1 MQLQQELEATST
13 SCMGS
18 PGARARDRLGMRSR
32 QVLGK
37 SWGAPRR
44 GYHAEPP
51 LGYPQLTRVG
61 QPSPALR
68 VIKNEASDRFV
79 LCVC

>member
-1 MQLQQELEATST
+1 MRVACPIPKRQTEEEEQTGCGQELGCSKE
-13 SCMGS
+13 G
-18 PGARARDRLGMRSR
+18 
-32 QVLGK
+32 
-37 SWGAPRR
+37 

-61 QPSPALR
+61 RPSPALR

>member
-1 MQLQQELEATST
+1 MWARVGVLQ
-13 SCMGS
+13 G
-18 PGARARDRLGMRSR
+18 G
-32 QVLGK
+32 
-37 SWGAPRR
+37 

-51 LGYPQLTRVG
+51 LVYPQLTRVG